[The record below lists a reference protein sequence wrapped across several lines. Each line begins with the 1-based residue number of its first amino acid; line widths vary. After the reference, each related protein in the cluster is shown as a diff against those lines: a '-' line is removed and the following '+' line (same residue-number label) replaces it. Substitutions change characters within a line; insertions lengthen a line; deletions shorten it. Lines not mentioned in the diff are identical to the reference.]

1 MEDQKAKD
9 ILDLLSV
16 PGFKELYIL
25 GCFARCVTLYSQQV
39 RALNLVSALGHTGVI
54 KPGAKVI
61 VIGAGAS
68 GITAS
73 AAAALLGADVTLLDE
88 LEGPMELQ
96 YNNRQRWI
104 HPYVYDWP
112 KMERMDDDSTRL
124 PILNWTA
131 TYADRVAEQIE
142 AGWSAVV
149 QETKRIRPFWRAT
162 AVSIQEFKGSTYVTW
177 HAPDTGPGYEH
188 DAVTILAVGF
198 GLEDQQEWA
207 WSYWSEDDI
216 DGSFRKPA
224 QRPKWLVSG
233 YGDGALTDVMRLA
246 IRRFRHHE
254 IMQLFENSNDVD
266 SVKRDLIEIQE
277 KSKSAPVD
285 WVHDRFFGLA
295 TGDLGEKLK
304 TRLRK
309 EGPEVHLTSRSPF
322 IYAPGS
328 SILNRLVV
336 LLLQKAGAVQYV
348 PGEPAEFNHEGR
360 QIRGGTGAIKAVP
373 GGFQVDLAKGA
384 QFYNRVIFRH
394 GPFASPHPRLRES
407 FMPVYAKC
415 APLIA
420 VWDRLAPIDDPTRTP
435 NWSGDFLKE
444 KRPVTPV
451 WDNRRQYQAMRTRL
465 GVQAKAMSVY
475 KEIRGDGGSVVS
487 YEIDELSVN
496 KGRIEGVWCRVKF
509 TAGVIGV
516 PSLNAAAVQLG
527 MQWIPEVES
536 PPPGPEDRDKLLEE
550 TIERGS
556 RISGTLKFARPLR
569 AGDPAVSFG
578 FSVEVLNGD
587 ALSIWEFQEM
597 YPEPADRL
605 HINREP
611 VNNLEYFG
619 RIVWFPVETLRMR
632 LKLPEKITVTPS
644 VSVFEC
650 SRRTDITRKEVAP
663 DSILH
668 LYPSPE
674 SLLSPR
680 SVEWKRRDY
689 PARSGET
696 PLARASD
703 NFWDVSVWYPP
714 VGNCYSIDFELGSSE
729 AASDSASTDLAQ
741 EARAFRN
748 RLVTVAGPYGA
759 PVDPFRE
766 AVRDQLRA
774 LNEHVGQFRLG
785 PDEAER
791 FELMFTTYDD
801 NAHRMIMV
809 DGLLNG
815 GEPTPDM
822 WTFRLPFGVGLAG
835 VTFKQ
840 GDRVFFHVN
849 PDEGREAA
857 GPDFYIELPRRPRD
871 CVLVS
876 VPLDHPHYRSSL
888 SIERSRQ
895 CVGVINLLS
904 TNEKTGLKHVTENKA
919 VRDELWKTCQ
929 VFCRAIWTSRVGL

>member
-9 ILDLLSV
+9 VLDLLSV
-16 PGFKELYIL
+16 PGFKELYVL
-25 GCFARCVTLYSQQV
+25 GCFARYVTLYSQQV
-39 RALNLVSALGHTGVI
+39 RALNLVSALSHIDVI
-54 KPGAKVI
+54 KPGKKVI

-73 AAAALLGADVTLLDE
+73 AAAAMLGANVTLLDE
-88 LEGPMELQ
+88 LEGPLELQ

-112 KMERMDDDSTRL
+112 KMERRDDDSTHL

-142 AGWSAVV
+142 KGWTSIAE
-149 QETKRIRPFWRAT
+149 ETKRIRPVWRAT
-162 AVSIQEFKGSTYVTW
+162 SVSIQEFKGSAYLTW

-188 DAVTILAVGF
+188 DAVIILAVGF
-198 GLEDQQEWA
+198 GLEDEQDWA

-216 DGSFRKPA
+216 DGSFRKPP

-233 YGDGALTDVMRLA
+233 YGDGALTDVMRLS

-254 IMQLFENSNDVD
+254 IMHLFEKADDVD
-266 SVKRDLIEIQE
+266 SVKRDLLEIQE
-277 KSKSAPVD
+277 KSKSESPQ
-285 WVHDRFFGLA
+285 WVHDRFFGLT

-336 LLLQKAGAVQYV
+336 LLLQRAGAVQYI
-348 PGEPAEFNHEGR
+348 PGEPAEFDHEGR
-360 QIRGGTGAIKAVP
+360 QIRGGTGAIRAVT
-373 GGFQVDLAKGA
+373 GGFHVDLYKGS
-384 QFYNRVIFRH
+384 QFYNRVILRH
-394 GPFASPHPRLRES
+394 GPFPPPHPRLRDS

-420 VWDRLAPIDDPTRTP
+420 VWDQLAPTDDPTRTP

-444 KRPVTPV
+444 KRPVAPIP
-451 WDNRRQYQAMRTRL
+451 DNRRQYQTMRRRL
-465 GVQAKAMSVY
+465 GVQARAMSVY

-496 KGRIEGVWCRVKF
+496 TGRIEGVWCRVKF

-527 MQWIPEVES
+527 MQWIPEPE
-536 PPPGPEDRDKLLEE
+536 PPLPGPEDPDKLLEE
-550 TIERGS
+550 IIARGS
-556 RISGTLKFARPLR
+556 RIAGTVKFAKPLR
-569 AGDPAVSFG
+569 AGDPAISFG

-597 YPEPADRL
+597 YPKPDDRK

-619 RIVWFPVETLRMR
+619 RMVWFPVETLRMR

-650 SRRTDITRKEVAP
+650 SRRADITRKEVAP

-680 SVEWKRRDY
+680 SVEWKRRDDSA
-689 PARSGET
+689 PSEET
-696 PLARASD
+696 RLARAD
-703 NFWDVSVWYPP
+703 DKFWDVAIAYPL
-714 VGNCYSIDFELGSSE
+714 VGNCYSIDFELRSSE
-729 AASDSASTDLAQ
+729 AASDSASTDLAR
-741 EARAFRN
+741 EAREFRN
-748 RLVTVAGPYGA
+748 RLVRVAGPYGGS
-759 PVDPFRE
+759 VDPFRKV
-766 AVRDQLRA
+766 VRDQLRV
-774 LNEHVGQFRLG
+774 LSEHVGQFRLG
-785 PDEAER
+785 PDDAER
-791 FELMFTTYDD
+791 FELMFSTYDD
-801 NAHRMIMV
+801 NAHCMIMV

-822 WTFRLPFGVGLAG
+822 WNFRLPFGVGLAG

-849 PDEGREAA
+849 PEDGKKAA
-857 GPDFYIELPRRPRD
+857 GPDFYIELPGRPHD

-876 VPLDHPHYRSSL
+876 VPLDHPRYRSSL

-895 CVGVINLLS
+895 CAGVINLLS
-904 TNEKTGLKHVTENKA
+904 TNEKTGLRQVTENKA
-919 VRDELWKTCQ
+919 VRDELWRTCQ
-929 VFCRAIWTSRVGL
+929 VFCRAIWSSGVGL